1 MTEREIKL
9 TTKRQA
15 TFPVAL
21 CRELGVRAGDRLV
34 LERREIDGETVW
46 LVRKPHP
53 DWSWA
58 GSLREYGSDRSH
70 DWEAIER
77 SIERGRS
84 GESGA

>member
-1 MTEREIKL
+1 MSHREIKL

-15 TFPVAL
+15 TFPAAL

-34 LERREIDGETVW
+34 LERREIDGEPAW
-46 LVRKPHP
+46 LLRKPRP

-58 GSLREYGSDRSH
+58 GSLRRYASGRSH
-70 DWEAIER
+70 DWEEVEQ

-84 GESGA
+84 GEPGA